1 MSTHS
6 LTLTGKV
13 AVVTGINR
21 EIGASIAL
29 TFAKAGAM
37 VVGVY
42 FGEKERVDPVCA
54 DALQH
59 GATLTAI
66 EADLRSVA
74 ENVRVVEYAAH
85 HFGGV
90 DIFVA
95 NSGVTVFGD
104 FLAMTEADWH
114 HVMDLNLKGTF
125 FGIQAAAKQMIAQ
138 RRGGRVVLSS
148 SVTGIAAM
156 AGASIYGT
164 SKAALRH
171 MAAILGVELG
181 SHGITVNAIAIGAT
195 LNDRNLIGDPDYA
208 ANWAKLSP
216 VGRVGYP
223 QDVADTALYL
233 CSPYATL
240 VNGQTITIDGGWTHK
255 SPLYPEAL
263 KQ

>member
-1 MSTHS
+1 MTTHNFDLS
-6 LTLTGKV
+6 GKI
-13 AVVTGINR
+13 AIVTGINR

-29 TFAKAGAM
+29 AFAKAGAK
-37 VVGVY
+37 VVAVY
-42 FGEKERVDPVCA
+42 FGEKERVDPICA
-54 DALQH
+54 EARQLGCILD
-59 GATLTAI
+59 AI

-74 ENVRVVEYAAH
+74 ENTRVVEYALSRY
-85 HFGGV
+85 GGI

-104 FLAMTEADWH
+104 FLDMTEADWH

-125 FGIQAAAKQMIAQ
+125 FGIQAAAKQMVAQ
-138 RRGGRVVLSS
+138 GRGGRVVLSS
-148 SVTGIAAM
+148 SVTGITAM

-195 LNDRNLIGDPDYA
+195 LNDRNLVGDPNYA

-233 CSPYATL
+233 CSPYAAL
-240 VNGQTITIDGGWTHK
+240 VNGQTITIDGGWTHM

-263 KQ
+263 NQ

>member
-1 MSTHS
+1 MSTH
-6 LTLTGKV
+6 TLELSGKV
-13 AVVTGINR
+13 AIVTGINR

-29 TFAKAGAM
+29 TFAKAGAT
-37 VVGVY
+37 VIGVY

-54 DALQH
+54 TAQQH

-74 ENVRVVEYAAH
+74 ENTRVVDYAISH
-85 HFGGV
+85 CGGV

-104 FLAMTEADWH
+104 FLAMTESDWH

-125 FGIQAAAKQMIAQ
+125 FGIQAAAKQMVAQ
-138 RRGGRVVLSS
+138 GRGGRVVLSS
-148 SVTGIAAM
+148 SVTGITAM

-181 SHGITVNAIAIGAT
+181 GHGITVNAIAIGAT
-195 LNDRNLIGDPDYA
+195 LNDRNLVGDPDYA
-208 ANWAKLSP
+208 ANWAQLSP

-233 CSPYATL
+233 CSPYAAL
-240 VNGQTITIDGGWTHK
+240 VNGQTLTIDGGWTHK